1 VPVVATTP
9 RSSAFLISRLR
20 ALRVSAGLTQSD
32 FAEIAGMSAK
42 VYQHIEA
49 GRRVNLELRTLD
61 RLACVY
67 GLTLHEL
74 FAPKMPAIELVRK
87 PTTKVNRRA

>member
-1 VPVVATTP
+1 
-9 RSSAFLISRLR
+9 
-20 ALRVSAGLTQSD
+20 LTQSD

-61 RLACVY
+61 RLAWAY
-67 GLTLHEL
+67 GITLHDL
-74 FAPKMPAIELVRK
+74 FAPKLPAITLAKK
-87 PTTKVNRRA
+87 PTAKLNRRA